1 MSSEQER
8 HEAAVK
14 QAMEIAGRHP
24 LPLHA
29 RSLTAAENRA
39 LQRKELGCLFDGG
52 AMLLVIAPFSLLLS
66 GDPGIAW
73 RVAPW
78 CLGAAPI
85 VWGIGWLLKR
95 RAGRGYVDPR
105 IEVEATE
112 EGVIVF
118 HGDDT
123 SLRHDY
129 ASLSVAVVPGPF
141 ERNPFLNILLELPGG
156 EAIALDNSHYKN
168 GRTTGAAILAR
179 VKAAG
184 GRVRPAEE

>member
-1 MSSEQER
+1 MSDRER

-14 QAMEIAGRHP
+14 QAIEIAGRHP

-29 RSLTAAENRA
+29 RSLTARENRA
-39 LQRKELGCLFDGG
+39 MQRKELGCLFDGG
-52 AMLLVIAPFSLLLS
+52 ALLLAALPFSLLLS

-78 CLGAAPI
+78 CLAAAPI
-85 VWGIGWLLKR
+85 VWGIGWLLKW

-112 EGVIVF
+112 EGVVVF
-118 HGDDT
+118 HGDET

-129 ASLSVAVVPGPF
+129 ATLSVAVVPGPF
-141 ERNPFLNILLELPGG
+141 ERNPFLNVVLELPSGP
-156 EAIALDNSHYKN
+156 IALDNGHYRR

-184 GRVRPAEE
+184 GEVRPAED

>member
-1 MSSEQER
+1 MSEAER

-14 QAMEIAGRHP
+14 QAIEIAGRHP

-29 RSLTAAENRA
+29 RSLTARENRA
-39 LQRKELGCLFDGG
+39 MAVREVGCLFDGG
-52 AMLLVIAPFSLLLS
+52 ALLLFVLPFSLLLS
-66 GDPGIAW
+66 GDWDFA
-73 RVAPW
+73 RSVAPW

-112 EGVIVF
+112 EGVVVF
-118 HGDDT
+118 HGDET

-129 ASLSVAVVPGPF
+129 AALSVAVVPGAF
-141 ERNPFLNILLELPGG
+141 ERNPFLNIVLELPSGP
-156 EAIALDNSHYKN
+156 IVLDNGHYRR

-184 GRVRPAEE
+184 GEVRPAED